1 MSMISLSIPSA
12 GLLHWLQGPS
22 VGRLVLAVNLLLVLG
37 LTWLLAQ
44 LTWHL
49 LLPVA
54 PETVS
59 LPAAG
64 TVASAPAQTPD
75 RGREVARLHLF
86 GEAAQGG
93 PAAVEE
99 VPRDAPDTRLRLT
112 LRGLFA
118 ARDPEQA
125 LAIVAEPGGEEEV
138 YRIGDPL
145 PGGAELREIH
155 ADRIILSRAGRYETL
170 RLPQE
175 EGIDGMSR
183 EPTSRPAAGG
193 ATSED
198 PGALLQQHRETLRTN
213 PQALVSLVR
222 PMPVQENGQL
232 VGFRL
237 LPGQDP
243 NFLNKLGLRAGDIVT
258 AINGLALDDPANGV
272 QALQALQNETS
283 LNLEIRRGQQNMTLN
298 FDVPQ

>member
-1 MSMISLSIPSA
+1 MNMIPLTLPSH
-12 GLLHWLQGPS
+12 GLLQWLQGPA

-37 LTWLLAQ
+37 LAWLLAQ

-59 LPAAG
+59 LPAG
-64 TVASAPAQTPD
+64 GSVASAPAQTPD

-86 GEAAQGG
+86 GEATQGV
-93 PAAVEE
+93 PAVEE

-145 PGGAELREIH
+145 PGGAELQEIH

-183 EPTSRPAAGG
+183 EPTARPAAGG
-193 ATSED
+193 AVSED

-243 NFLNKLGLRAGDIVT
+243 NFLNKLGLRPGDIVT
-258 AINGLALDDPANGV
+258 AINGLTLDSPANGV

>member
-1 MSMISLSIPSA
+1 MNMASLHFPSP
-12 GLLHWLQGPS
+12 GLLHWLQGPG
-22 VGRLVLAVNLLLVLG
+22 VGRLVLVVNLLLVLG

-44 LTWHL
+44 LTWQL
-49 LLPVA
+49 LLPAAPEPITPLVGTAVVA
-54 PETVS
+54 PVQS
-59 LPAAG
+59 PA
-64 TVASAPAQTPD
+64 
-75 RGREVARLHLF
+75 RGGEVARLHLF
-86 GEAAQGG
+86 GEAVVGAES
-93 PAAVEE
+93 PVEE

-118 ARDPEQA
+118 AQDPEQA
-125 LAIVAEPGGEEEV
+125 LAIVADPGGDEKA

-145 PGGAELREIH
+145 PGGAELREIY
-155 ADRIILSRAGRYETL
+155 ADRVILSRAGRYETL

-175 EGIDGMSR
+175 DPIDGVSR

-193 ATSED
+193 AVSED

-213 PQALVSLVR
+213 PQSLISLVR

-237 LPGQDP
+237 LPGTEP
-243 NFLNKLGLRAGDIVT
+243 GFLNQLGLRAGDIVT
-258 AINGLALDDPANGV
+258 AINGLALDNPANGL
-272 QALQALQNETS
+272 QALQALQNATS
-283 LNLEIRRGQQNMTLN
+283 VNLEIRRGQQNMTLN

>member
-1 MSMISLSIPSA
+1 MNMASLHFPSP
-12 GLLHWLQGPS
+12 GLLHWLQGPG

-44 LTWHL
+44 LTWQL
-49 LLPVA
+49 LLPA
-54 PETVS
+54 PEPITPLVN
-59 LPAAG
+59 AA
-64 TVASAPAQTPD
+64 VVAPAQTIA
-75 RGREVARLHLF
+75 RGGEVARLHLF
-86 GEAAQGG
+86 GAAVTA

-118 ARDPEQA
+118 AQDPEQA
-125 LAIVAEPGGEEEV
+125 LAIVADPGGDEKA

-155 ADRIILSRAGRYETL
+155 ADRVILSRAGRYETL

-175 EGIDGMSR
+175 DPIDGVSR

-193 ATSED
+193 AVSED

-213 PQALVSLVR
+213 PQSLISLVR

-243 NFLNKLGLRAGDIVT
+243 SFLNKLGLRAGDIVT
-258 AINGLALDDPANGV
+258 AINGLALDNPANGM
-272 QALQALQNETS
+272 QALQALQDETS

-298 FDVPQ
+298 FDVPH